1 MQRGLVQVQP
11 EVVQAPGQVQSQAEQ
26 AAPSEST
33 RPLAVEAEKAGPK
46 RPHLRIFPV
55 SLLKL
60 GAFSQQ
66 GGGQAGATQQ
76 GAKTEVG
83 HRKGSLEG
91 PCGWGCLVF
100 PWCQRFNNVRCFL
113 IFFCILVTAQC
124 VVFGLVDLSTESFK
138 KENNLNIVEN
148 VFLSLTYDISSCLV
162 VVFIAYYGGKGNI
175 PRWITVSSFLV
186 GSASLLFAF
195 PYFRVEDSQ
204 RNVEI
209 EDICQAVKTVKPCS
223 KAPLSFRS
231 NYMTFFILGQSVQ
244 GIAAIPLYI
253 LGVTFIYNSVAT
265 HSAGIYLGIVE
276 AVGILGYSL
285 GYAIGAPL
293 IKVFVLSVN
302 STSEKSGDKERWRQT
317 WWSYFVIIAVIAW
330 STLIPFSCFPQSLQ
344 GTARIKAG
352 KHKQPPILDRDQTKD
367 QEFGPSI
374 KDLFATFGTLI
385 KNPIFVCL
393 SLSRASESLV
403 MMGASEFLP
412 IYIENQF
419 ILTPSEATTLA
430 GLVLLPG
437 GALGQILGG
446 IIISKLHISSKGLMK
461 FVIVTSAISLVLLAF
476 VVFVYCDPIPFAGIT
491 EDYGGAGQ
499 LGNLTAPC
507 NSHCKCSSAFYSATC
522 GRNDIA
528 YFSPCFAGCTQSK
541 SFKASKT
548 YYNCSCIKEGLTT
561 SDDQGDF
568 IDATSGT
575 CDSKCYKLPL
585 FVAFIFSTIVFSAFA
600 DVPSILTI
608 LRIVSDKQRPLAM
621 GMTFVI
627 LRICGTIPGP
637 VIFKI
642 IRETSCI
649 FRDNERCGST
659 GNCWIYYK
667 TKMAYLLV
675 GVCFTCKVATIF
687 FNAVALGLYKN
698 LPRENSDVLPTV
710 VKSLRVKK
718 NERAESTLCGQ
729 TTPTTSCRFSDLG
742 KGRGGTRG
750 PPLSLPEADEPRYDG
765 RRRRRENPRG
775 GRRGGGDSP
784 LVGGAEGRPHRR
796 GPRAASSLRRLPA
809 TATTREPLRGTPGR
823 RAGGLRWARPRAY
836 RTAAGPDARGR
847 RPPAR

>member
-11 EVVQAPGQVQSQAEQ
+11 EVAQAPEQVQSQAEQ
-26 AAPSEST
+26 GAPSEST
-33 RPLAVEAEKAGPK
+33 GPPAAEAEKAGPK

-60 GAFSQQ
+60 GAFSKQ
-66 GGGQAGATQQ
+66 GGGQTGATRR
-76 GAKTEVG
+76 GAKTGLG

-91 PCGWGCLVF
+91 PCGWSCLVF

-124 VVFGLVDLSTESFK
+124 VVFGLVDLSTDSFK
-138 KENNLNIVEN
+138 KENNLSIIENI
-148 VFLSLTYDISSCLV
+148 FLSLTYDISSCLV

-186 GSASLLFAF
+186 GSGSLLFAF
-195 PYFRVEDSQ
+195 PYFSVEDSQ
-204 RNVEI
+204 MNVEF
-209 EDICQAVKTVKPCS
+209 EDICQEVKIVKPCS
-223 KAPLSFRS
+223 KASFSFRS

-285 GYAIGAPL
+285 GYTIGAPL
-293 IKVFVLSVN
+293 IKVSVLTVN
-302 STSEKSGDKERWRQT
+302 STFGRSVGDSDDKERWQQS

-330 STLIPFSCFPQSLQ
+330 STLIPFSCFPQSLR

-352 KHKQPPILDRDQTKD
+352 KRKQPHILDRDQTKD

-374 KDLFATFGTLI
+374 KDLFATFGILI
-385 KNPIFVCL
+385 KNPIFVYL

-403 MMGASEFLP
+403 MIGASEFLP

-419 ILTPSEATTLA
+419 ILSPNEATTLA

-446 IIISKLHISSKGLMK
+446 IIISKLHISSKGLMR
-461 FVIVTSAISLVLLAF
+461 FVIVTSAVSLVLLAF
-476 VVFVYCDPIPFAGIT
+476 VVFVHCDPIPFAGIT
-491 EDYGGAGQ
+491 EDYGGIGQ

-522 GRNDIA
+522 GRNDIG

-541 SFKASKT
+541 TLKASKT

-568 IDATSGT
+568 IDATKGT
-575 CDSKCYKLPL
+575 CDPKCYKLPL
-585 FVAFIFSTIVFSAFA
+585 FIAFIFATIVFSAFA
-600 DVPSILTI
+600 GVPSILTI

-627 LRICGTIPGP
+627 LRICGTLPGP

-649 FRDNERCGST
+649 FRDTERCGST

-675 GVCFTCKVATIF
+675 AVCFTCKVATIF
-687 FNAVALGLYKN
+687 FNAVALSLYRN
-698 LPRENSDVLPTV
+698 LPQENSDVLATV
-710 VKSLRVKK
+710 VKNPRVKK
-718 NERAESTLCGQ
+718 NEREESTLSG
-729 TTPTTSCRFSDLG
+729 
-742 KGRGGTRG
+742 
-750 PPLSLPEADEPRYDG
+750 
-765 RRRRRENPRG
+765 
-775 GRRGGGDSP
+775 
-784 LVGGAEGRPHRR
+784 
-796 GPRAASSLRRLPA
+796 
-809 TATTREPLRGTPGR
+809 
-823 RAGGLRWARPRAY
+823 
-836 RTAAGPDARGR
+836 
-847 RPPAR
+847 

>member
-11 EVVQAPGQVQSQAEQ
+11 EVAQAPEQVQSQAEQ
-26 AAPSEST
+26 GAPSKST
-33 RPLAVEAEKAGPK
+33 GPPAAEAEKAGPK

-60 GAFSQQ
+60 GAFSKQ
-66 GGGQAGATQQ
+66 GGGQTGATRR
-76 GAKTEVG
+76 GAKTGLG

-91 PCGWGCLVF
+91 PCGWSCLVF

-124 VVFGLVDLSTESFK
+124 VVFGLVDLSTDSFK
-138 KENNLNIVEN
+138 KENNLSIIENI
-148 VFLSLTYDISSCLV
+148 FLSLTYDISSCLV

-186 GSASLLFAF
+186 GSGSLLFAF
-195 PYFRVEDSQ
+195 PYFSVEDSQ
-204 RNVEI
+204 MNVEF
-209 EDICQAVKTVKPCS
+209 E
-223 KAPLSFRS
+223 
-231 NYMTFFILGQSVQ
+231 
-244 GIAAIPLYI
+244 
-253 LGVTFIYNSVAT
+253 
-265 HSAGIYLGIVE
+265 
-276 AVGILGYSL
+276 
-285 GYAIGAPL
+285 
-293 IKVFVLSVN
+293 
-302 STSEKSGDKERWRQT
+302 
-317 WWSYFVIIAVIAW
+317 
-330 STLIPFSCFPQSLQ
+330 

-352 KHKQPPILDRDQTKD
+352 KRKQPHILDRDQTKD

-374 KDLFATFGTLI
+374 KDLFATFGILI
-385 KNPIFVCL
+385 KNPIFVYL

-403 MMGASEFLP
+403 MIGASEFLP

-419 ILTPSEATTLA
+419 ILSPNEATTLA

-446 IIISKLHISSKGLMK
+446 IIISKLHISSKGLMR
-461 FVIVTSAISLVLLAF
+461 FVIVTSAVSLVLLAF
-476 VVFVYCDPIPFAGIT
+476 VVFVHCDPIPFAGIT
-491 EDYGGAGQ
+491 EDYGGIGQ

-522 GRNDIA
+522 GRNDIG

-541 SFKASKT
+541 TLKASKT

-568 IDATSGT
+568 IDATKGT
-575 CDSKCYKLPL
+575 CDPKCYKLPL
-585 FVAFIFSTIVFSAFA
+585 FIAFIFATIVFSAFA
-600 DVPSILTI
+600 GVPSILTI

-627 LRICGTIPGP
+627 LRICGTLPGP

-649 FRDNERCGST
+649 FRDTERCGST

-675 GVCFTCKVATIF
+675 AVCFTCKVATIF
-687 FNAVALGLYKN
+687 FNAVALSLYRN
-698 LPRENSDVLPTV
+698 LPQENSDVLATV
-710 VKSLRVKK
+710 VKNPRVKK
-718 NERAESTLCGQ
+718 NEREESTL
-729 TTPTTSCRFSDLG
+729 
-742 KGRGGTRG
+742 
-750 PPLSLPEADEPRYDG
+750 
-765 RRRRRENPRG
+765 
-775 GRRGGGDSP
+775 
-784 LVGGAEGRPHRR
+784 
-796 GPRAASSLRRLPA
+796 
-809 TATTREPLRGTPGR
+809 
-823 RAGGLRWARPRAY
+823 
-836 RTAAGPDARGR
+836 
-847 RPPAR
+847 

>member
-1 MQRGLVQVQP
+1 MTISNLRLDFYLFLLGAWEDYQSGITLFNSDLSLEVPRTTQLIQSHAAQSLETKNVKIMSHLIEMMKEGRVISLWRGN
-11 EVVQAPGQVQSQAEQ
+11 G
-26 AAPSEST
+26 T
-33 RPLAVEAEKAGPK
+33 N
-46 RPHLRIFPV
+46 I
-55 SLLKL
+55 LKL
-60 GAFSQQ
+60 APEIAVKIWSYEQYKEYLSSE
-66 GGGQAGATQQ
+66 GGELGTLEKFASASLAGATSQSFIYPLEVL
-76 GAKTEVG
+76 KTNLAVSKTG
-83 HRKGSLEG
+83 QYSGLLDCARKIWKLEKITGFYKGYIPSLLTVIPYAGVDITLYEIT
-91 PCGWGCLVF
+91 V
-100 PWCQRFNNVRCFL
+100 RFLSSGRMQNS
-113 IFFCILVTAQC
+113 
-124 VVFGLVDLSTESFK
+124 VVFGLVDLSTDSFK
-138 KENNLNIVEN
+138 KENNLSFIENI
-148 VFLSLTYDISSCLV
+148 FLSLTYDISSCLV

-186 GSASLLFAF
+186 GSGSLLFAF
-195 PYFRVEDSQ
+195 PYFGVEDSQ
-204 RNVEI
+204 MNVEF
-209 EDICQAVKTVKPCS
+209 EDICQEVKIVKPCS
-223 KAPLSFRS
+223 KASFSFRS

-285 GYAIGAPL
+285 GYTIGAPL
-293 IKVFVLSVN
+293 IKVSVLTVN
-302 STSEKSGDKERWRQT
+302 STFGRSHQGSPRILEWS

-330 STLIPFSCFPQSLQ
+330 STLIPFSCFPQSLR

-352 KHKQPPILDRDQTKD
+352 KRKQPHILDRDQTKD

-374 KDLFATFGTLI
+374 KDLLATFGILI
-385 KNPIFVCL
+385 KNPIFVYL

-403 MMGASEFLP
+403 MIGASEFLP

-419 ILTPSEATTLA
+419 VLSPNEATTLA

-446 IIISKLHISSKGLMK
+446 IIISKLHISSKGLMR
-461 FVIVTSAISLVLLAF
+461 FVIVTSAVSLVLLAF
-476 VVFVYCDPIPFAGIT
+476 VVFVHCDPIPFAGIT
-491 EDYGGAGQ
+491 EDYGGIGQ

-522 GRNDIA
+522 GRNDIG

-541 SFKASKT
+541 TLKASKT

-568 IDATSGT
+568 IDATRGT
-575 CDSKCYKLPL
+575 CDPKCYKLPL
-585 FVAFIFSTIVFSAFA
+585 FIAFIFATIVFSAFA
-600 DVPSILTI
+600 GVPSILTI

-627 LRICGTIPGP
+627 LRICGTLPGP

-649 FRDNERCGST
+649 FRDTERCGST

-675 GVCFTCKVATIF
+675 AVCK
-687 FNAVALGLYKN
+687 
-698 LPRENSDVLPTV
+698 
-710 VKSLRVKK
+710 
-718 NERAESTLCGQ
+718 
-729 TTPTTSCRFSDLG
+729 
-742 KGRGGTRG
+742 
-750 PPLSLPEADEPRYDG
+750 
-765 RRRRRENPRG
+765 
-775 GRRGGGDSP
+775 
-784 LVGGAEGRPHRR
+784 
-796 GPRAASSLRRLPA
+796 
-809 TATTREPLRGTPGR
+809 
-823 RAGGLRWARPRAY
+823 
-836 RTAAGPDARGR
+836 
-847 RPPAR
+847 

>member
-1 MQRGLVQVQP
+1 MQRGLVQVHP
-11 EVVQAPGQVQSQAEQ
+11 EMVQAPGQVQPQAEQ
-26 AAPSEST
+26 AAPCEGT
-33 RPLAVEAEKAGPK
+33 GPLVVEAEKAGPR
-46 RPHLRIFPV
+46 RPHLRIFPL

-66 GGGQAGATQQ
+66 RGGQAGTTQH
-76 GAKTEVG
+76 GSKTEGG
-83 HRKGSLEG
+83 HRRGSVEG

-162 VVFIAYYGGKGNI
+162 VMFIAYYGGKGNI

-231 NYMTFFILGQSVQ
+231 NYMTFFILGQCVQ

-285 GYAIGAPL
+285 GYTIGAPL
-293 IKVFVLSVN
+293 IKVFVVSVN
-302 STSEKSGDKERWRQT
+302 STSEKSVGDSGDKERWRQT

-330 STLIPFSCFPQSLQ
+330 STLIPFSCFPQSLR

-352 KHKQPPILDRDQTKD
+352 KHKQSPILDRDQTED

-374 KDLFATFGTLI
+374 KDLFATFGILI
-385 KNPIFVCL
+385 KNPTFVCL

-403 MMGASEFLP
+403 MIGASEFLP

-430 GLVLLPG
+430 
-437 GALGQILGG
+437 
-446 IIISKLHISSKGLMK
+446 
-461 FVIVTSAISLVLLAF
+461 
-476 VVFVYCDPIPFAGIT
+476 
-491 EDYGGAGQ
+491 AGQ

-522 GRNDIA
+522 GRNDIG

-561 SDDQGDF
+561 ADDQGDF

-637 VIFKI
+637 IIFKI

-649 FRDNERCGST
+649 FRDTERCGST

-698 LPRENSDVLPTV
+698 LPQENSDVLPTV
-710 VKSLRVKK
+710 EKSLRVKK
-718 NERAESTLCGQ
+718 NERTESTL
-729 TTPTTSCRFSDLG
+729 
-742 KGRGGTRG
+742 
-750 PPLSLPEADEPRYDG
+750 
-765 RRRRRENPRG
+765 
-775 GRRGGGDSP
+775 
-784 LVGGAEGRPHRR
+784 
-796 GPRAASSLRRLPA
+796 
-809 TATTREPLRGTPGR
+809 
-823 RAGGLRWARPRAY
+823 
-836 RTAAGPDARGR
+836 
-847 RPPAR
+847 

>member
-11 EVVQAPGQVQSQAEQ
+11 EVAQAPEQVQSQAEQ
-26 AAPSEST
+26 GAPSEST
-33 RPLAVEAEKAGPK
+33 GPPAAEAEKAGPK

-60 GAFSQQ
+60 GAFSKQ
-66 GGGQAGATQQ
+66 GGGQAGTTRR
-76 GAKTEVG
+76 GAKTVLG

-91 PCGWGCLVF
+91 PCGWSCLVF

-113 IFFCILVTAQC
+113 IFFCILVIAQC
-124 VVFGLVDLSTESFK
+124 VVFGLVDLSTDSFK
-138 KENNLNIVEN
+138 KENNLSFIENI
-148 VFLSLTYDISSCLV
+148 FLSLTYDISSCLV

-186 GSASLLFAF
+186 GSGSLLFAF
-195 PYFRVEDSQ
+195 PYFGVEDSQ
-204 RNVEI
+204 MNVEF
-209 EDICQAVKTVKPCS
+209 EDICQEVKIVKPCS
-223 KAPLSFRS
+223 KASFSFRS

-285 GYAIGAPL
+285 GYTIGAPL
-293 IKVFVLSVN
+293 IKVSVLTVN
-302 STSEKSGDKERWRQT
+302 STFGRSVGDSDDKERWQQS

-330 STLIPFSCFPQSLQ
+330 STLIPFSCFPQSLR

-352 KHKQPPILDRDQTKD
+352 KRKQPHILDRDQTKD

-374 KDLFATFGTLI
+374 KDLLATFGILI
-385 KNPIFVCL
+385 KNPIFVYL

-403 MMGASEFLP
+403 MIGASEFLP

-419 ILTPSEATTLA
+419 VLSPNEATTLA

-446 IIISKLHISSKGLMK
+446 
-461 FVIVTSAISLVLLAF
+461 
-476 VVFVYCDPIPFAGIT
+476 
-491 EDYGGAGQ
+491 
-499 LGNLTAPC
+499 
-507 NSHCKCSSAFYSATC
+507 
-522 GRNDIA
+522 
-528 YFSPCFAGCTQSK
+528 CTQSK
-541 SFKASKT
+541 TLKASKT

-568 IDATSGT
+568 IDATRGT
-575 CDSKCYKLPL
+575 CDPKCYKLPL
-585 FVAFIFSTIVFSAFA
+585 FIAFIFATIVFSAFA
-600 DVPSILTI
+600 GVPSILTI

-627 LRICGTIPGP
+627 LRICGTLPGP

-649 FRDNERCGST
+649 FRDTERCGST

-675 GVCFTCKVATIF
+675 AVCFTCKVATIF
-687 FNAVALGLYKN
+687 FNAVALSLYRN
-698 LPRENSDVLPTV
+698 LPQENSDVLATV
-710 VKSLRVKK
+710 VKNPRVKK
-718 NERAESTLCGQ
+718 NEREESTLSG
-729 TTPTTSCRFSDLG
+729 
-742 KGRGGTRG
+742 
-750 PPLSLPEADEPRYDG
+750 
-765 RRRRRENPRG
+765 
-775 GRRGGGDSP
+775 
-784 LVGGAEGRPHRR
+784 
-796 GPRAASSLRRLPA
+796 
-809 TATTREPLRGTPGR
+809 
-823 RAGGLRWARPRAY
+823 
-836 RTAAGPDARGR
+836 
-847 RPPAR
+847 

>member
-1 MQRGLVQVQP
+1 MNLYNCTPPYSSHQPHVATGRLKCDQYKLRCAPSVKYTLNTEDLVGIKEYRLRKAGPQVSGGVWAAFLPSSSQNPTKQEAAPDVLLEQLPTSPRDVCLRPKEKRSPWRLRLRAALVANRSPTSRPGRLVSSCVQPPPRLSAMQRGLVQVQP
-11 EVVQAPGQVQSQAEQ
+11 EVVQAPGQLQSQAEQ

-33 RPLAVEAEKAGPK
+33 GPLAVEAEKAGTR

-66 GGGQAGATQQ
+66 GGGQARATQH
-76 GAKTEVG
+76 GSKTEVG
-83 HRKGSLEG
+83 HRKGSVEG

-138 KENNLNIVEN
+138 QENYLNIVEN

-244 GIAAIPLYI
+244 GIAAIPLYV
-253 LGVTFIYNSVAT
+253 LGVTFIYDSVAT

-285 GYAIGAPL
+285 GYTIGAPL
-293 IKVFVLSVN
+293 IKVFVVSVN
-302 STSEKSGDKERWRQT
+302 STSEKSVGDSGDKERWRQT

-330 STLIPFSCFPQSLQ
+330 STLIPFSCFPQSLRAPLM
-344 GTARIKAG
+344 GELDLKCARVMYSPRVHQPAITLVGGGAG
-352 KHKQPPILDRDQTKD
+352 DSVDRASQ
-367 QEFGPSI
+367 
-374 KDLFATFGTLI
+374 TLI

-461 FVIVTSAISLVLLAF
+461 FVIITSAISLVLLAF

-561 SDDQGDF
+561 ADDQGDF

-600 DVPSILTI
+600 DVPGILTI
-608 LRIVSDKQRPLAM
+608 LRIMSDKQRHLAM

-637 VIFKI
+637 IIFKI

-649 FRDNERCGST
+649 FRDTERCGST

-675 GVCFTCKVATIF
+675 GVCK
-687 FNAVALGLYKN
+687 
-698 LPRENSDVLPTV
+698 
-710 VKSLRVKK
+710 
-718 NERAESTLCGQ
+718 
-729 TTPTTSCRFSDLG
+729 
-742 KGRGGTRG
+742 
-750 PPLSLPEADEPRYDG
+750 
-765 RRRRRENPRG
+765 
-775 GRRGGGDSP
+775 
-784 LVGGAEGRPHRR
+784 
-796 GPRAASSLRRLPA
+796 
-809 TATTREPLRGTPGR
+809 
-823 RAGGLRWARPRAY
+823 
-836 RTAAGPDARGR
+836 
-847 RPPAR
+847 

>member
-1 MQRGLVQVQP
+1 MLRGLVQVQP
-11 EVVQAPGQVQSQAEQ
+11 EVVQAPRQAQSQAEQ

-66 GGGQAGATQQ
+66 GGGQAGAPQH

-244 GIAAIPLYI
+244 GIAGIPLYV
-253 LGVTFIYNSVAT
+253 LGMTFIYNSVAT

-302 STSEKSGDKERWRQT
+302 STSEKSVGDSGDKERWRQT

-330 STLIPFSCFPQSLQ
+330 STLIPFSCFPQSLR

-352 KHKQPPILDRDQTKD
+352 KHKQPPVLDRDQTKD

-403 MMGASEFLP
+403 MIGASEFLP

-419 ILTPSEATTLA
+419 ILTPTEATALA

-446 IIISKLHISSKGLMK
+446 IIISKLHMSSKGLMK

-585 FVAFIFSTIVFSAFA
+585 FIAFIFSTIVFSAFA

-621 GMTFVI
+621 GMSFVI

-698 LPRENSDVLPTV
+698 LPEENSDVLPTV

-718 NERAESTLCGQ
+718 NERSESTLSGWRK
-729 TTPTTSCRFSDLG
+729 S
-742 KGRGGTRG
+742 
-750 PPLSLPEADEPRYDG
+750 
-765 RRRRRENPRG
+765 
-775 GRRGGGDSP
+775 
-784 LVGGAEGRPHRR
+784 
-796 GPRAASSLRRLPA
+796 
-809 TATTREPLRGTPGR
+809 
-823 RAGGLRWARPRAY
+823 
-836 RTAAGPDARGR
+836 
-847 RPPAR
+847 